1 MSFASDDRNSKGAA
15 ASLVPRATPT
25 STTAALKI
33 AGEMGSTHATTNK
46 PAGRYQCR
54 TGPNTVRNGRSKAHI
69 PVQTTVGRVH
79 PRQCT
84 CPSRESS
91 AAEIVRDSLLNLW
104 VCEILKEPD
113 SWVIFWSRPGATF
126 LQLTMDKRICNLYAH
141 CSCTKRGI
149 GWNITRR
156 SRGLAPAP
164 LRSARAF
171 NRRTP
176 LHNKQQTWKC
186 IGVSIY

>member
-1 MSFASDDRNSKGAA
+1 MSFACDDRTSKEAA

-54 TGPNTVRNGRSKAHI
+54 TGPNTVQSDRSKAHI
-69 PVQTTVGRVH
+69 PVQTTVGRVY

-84 CPSRESS
+84 CPSGESS

-104 VCEILKEPD
+104 VCEIPKEPD
-113 SWVIFWSRPGATF
+113 SWAIFWSRPGATF
-126 LQLTMDKRICNLYAH
+126 FQLTMDKRVCNLYAH

-149 GWNITRR
+149 GQEYHQEESGSGACAATICE
-156 SRGLAPAP
+156 SVQPSHALA
-164 LRSARAF
+164 
-171 NRRTP
+171 
-176 LHNKQQTWKC
+176 Q
-186 IGVSIY
+186 